1 MQTHDIMLFGCGKET
16 ALGDL
21 GLDPVSIIAGGAGLV
36 SKLISGGGITPGII
50 DRKLA
55 AGILAA
61 RSLGYS
67 DLQIAMEPI
76 RGIIDQIGQYP
87 QSIKNVV
94 NGPVEL
100 FQTLAREQGIQLP
113 KPANP
118 PTPYTGTPAGGP
130 PVAPIIG
137 AIYGPEIEALSRSN
151 QTITVLPPPV
161 TPAQV
166 QAQQVAQAAAEKAKG
181 LLPAGVSP
189 WLILGGVAVLGAGI
203 YFLTR

>member
-1 MQTHDIMLFGCGKET
+1 MQTDVLLFGCGNRS
-16 ALGDL
+16 LGEL
-21 GLDPVSIIAGGAGLV
+21 GIDPVSIVAGGATLV
-36 SKLISGGGITPGII
+36 TKLISGGGITPGII

-67 DLQIAMEPI
+67 DLQISMEPI

-100 FQTLAREQGIQLP
+100 FQSLVKQQGIILP
-113 KPANP
+113 QPVNP
-118 PTPYTGTPAGGP
+118 PSKYTGTPEGGP

-137 AIYGPEIEALSRSN
+137 SVYGPEIEALSRSN

-166 QAQQVAQAAAEKAKG
+166 QQLIEAKQKAESVLKG
-181 LLPAGVSP
+181 ISP
-189 WLILGGVAVLGAGI
+189 WWIVGGVAVLGVGA
-203 YFLTR
+203 YLLTR